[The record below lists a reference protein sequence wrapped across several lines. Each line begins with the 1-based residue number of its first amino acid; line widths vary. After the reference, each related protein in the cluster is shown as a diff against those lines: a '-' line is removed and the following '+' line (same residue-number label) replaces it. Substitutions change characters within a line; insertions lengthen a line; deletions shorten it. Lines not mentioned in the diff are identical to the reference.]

1 MAAPEHT
8 PAKRGAIMR
17 LISTATHGVLDY
29 LMGVILIATPWIF
42 GFDDRGPAMYVPIIV
57 GSAVIVYSLF
67 TQYEASLVDL
77 IPMKVH
83 LWLDGLGGALLAASP
98 WLFGFA
104 DEVFWPHLLF
114 GLAEIGAALVT
125 DPHSAVAQRPRF
137 GGEHPRPL

>member
-1 MAAPEHT
+1 
-8 PAKRGAIMR
+8 MR

-29 LMGVILIATPWIF
+29 LMGVILIAAPWIF
-42 GFDDRGPAMYVPIIV
+42 DFADRGPAMYVPIIV

-104 DEVFWPHLLF
+104 DQVFWPHLLF

-125 DPHSAVAQRPRF
+125 EPYSAVAQRPRF